1 MPYETEPPLIYIAGP
16 LGGVGRCEA
25 GEQHERVRRA
35 LAVAERVYSAGA
47 LPFVPH
53 LFWYWATMGPTALDR
68 DDWVAM
74 DQAYL
79 ERSDAL
85 IRVWGPSP
93 GAVVEVAYM
102 RQQNRRV
109 LELSVGFDPCVHE
122 HDALI
127 EGFVRSIG

>member
-1 MPYETEPPLIYIAGP
+1 MKTIAEPPLIYIAGP

-25 GEQHERVRRA
+25 GEQHARVRTV
-35 LAVAERVYSAGA
+35 LAVAEVVYDTGGA

-53 LFWYWATMGPTALDR
+53 LFWYWATMGRTFLDR
-68 DDWVAM
+68 DDWIAM

-85 IRVWGPSP
+85 IRVWGPSD
-93 GAVVEVAYM
+93 GADDEVAYM

-109 LELSVGFDPCVHE
+109 LELSVGFDPVK
-122 HDALI
+122 HDAI
-127 EGFVRSIG
+127 VEGFVRSLG